1 MRPKED
7 SCSRSEERSNPVNRL
22 GAHSIRS
29 RANPEN
35 ISAFSTTLAL
45 LFEILTGKAVASQK
59 RAALRIGPWL
69 KVPVKRYKKGRPSSG
84 PVREDSLEQL
94 FNVDALN
101 TEGGV
106 Q

>member
-1 MRPKED
+1 MQFSAASRHHLEDVVGAACDEFCLDLFGMRL
-7 SCSRSEERSNPVNRL
+7 PVRP
-22 GAHSIRS
+22 RV
-29 RANPEN
+29 E
-35 ISAFSTTLAL
+35 
-45 LFEILTGKAVASQK
+45 
-59 RAALRIGPWL
+59 
-69 KVPVKRYKKGRPSSG
+69 RYKKGRPSSG